1 MIETLFGS
9 LLGGIFRLVPEMF
22 KFFDRKDERKHELA
36 MLDKNL
42 EADRLKAEHG
52 EKLAQIESDR
62 ALGVAELSGLIEA
75 TKAQAIKTGIGFVDA
90 INSLMRPMITFWW
103 VILLNGA
110 ALAAQFIVL
119 MNGGEQWF
127 GALLKLWGP
136 DEKAIVASIVSFWFI
151 DRALRKGAGC

>member
-1 MIETLFGS
+1 MIETLLGS
-9 LLGGIFRLVPEMF
+9 LLGGVFRLIPEAF
-22 KFFDRKDERKHELA
+22 KFFDRKDERTHELA

-52 EKLAQIESDR
+52 EKIAQIESDKT
-62 ALGVAELSGLIEA
+62 LGVAELAGLIEA
-75 TKAQAIKTGIGFVDA
+75 TKAQAVQTGIRIVDA
-90 INSLMRPMITFWW
+90 INSLMRPVITFWW
-103 VILLNGA
+103 VVVLNSV

-119 MNGGEQWF
+119 MNGGEQWY